1 MGAAEWLRRKAR
13 QKVRKSATTMG
24 WFRSRSRWGSYLAL
38 FALVAQLAL
47 SFGHVHLEGGAPSSG
62 HASALSAVH
71 PSSTSAA
78 AVDPAGKEF
87 PALADDHCPIC
98 ALIHLAG
105 VLVPATAPAVS
116 RLAVFDRVAFA
127 VAVEFDLTKPHY
139 HSPLGA
145 RAPPLA

>member
-1 MGAAEWLRRKAR
+1 MAPPSQGAPSDA
-13 QKVRKSATTMG
+13 QSVTTMG
-24 WFRSRSRWGSYLAL
+24 WFRSRARWGSYLAL
-38 FALVAQLAL
+38 FALVVQLAL
-47 SFGHVHLEGGAPSSG
+47 SFGHVHLEGGALVAG
-62 HASALSAVH
+62 HASALPGIH
-71 PSSTSAA
+71 PSTAAAA
-78 AVDPAGKEF
+78 AVDPAGKET

-105 VLVPATAPAVS
+105 ALVPATAPAVS